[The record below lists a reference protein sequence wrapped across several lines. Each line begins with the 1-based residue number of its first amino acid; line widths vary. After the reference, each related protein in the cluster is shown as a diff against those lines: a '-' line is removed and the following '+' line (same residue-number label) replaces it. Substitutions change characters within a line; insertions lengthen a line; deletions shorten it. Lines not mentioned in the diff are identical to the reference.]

1 MSYTSST
8 LGFASVMPTTR
19 RSALIVAWIGAG
31 LFAWSLGWFLYCYLI
46 RLDDPRP
53 PTPSLSHSSSTS
65 FFFRRSRSPQ
75 RPGEKRNQADDPARG
90 PRRPRAIALHLDC
103 QPALPGCLHLVETG
117 AWSNDQLDGGWRAA
131 AWAIQALAVVLTLRA
146 SSALD
151 ILDLAGVRDVQRSKG
166 DWPVERDPP
175 QLTTRGLYGIVRH
188 PLYFAWSLFVFASPT
203 MTGTRAAFA
212 VINTRLSRGRYP
224 MGRTRPHRNV
234 WARVRVI
241 PAPGPGADHSMGL
254 LT

>member
-1 MSYTSST
+1 
-8 LGFASVMPTTR
+8 MPTTR

-46 RLDDPRP
+46 RYGRP
-53 PTPSLSHSSSTS
+53 AASDAVLFPLLVDVFLFSA
-65 FFFRRSRSPQ
+65 F
-75 RPGEKRNQADDPARG
+75 
-90 PRRPRAIALHLDC
+90 ALHHSVLARNGIKRTIRRAV
-103 QPALPGCLHLVETG
+103 PAGLERSLYTWTASLLFLGVCTWWRPVPGVLY
-117 AWSNDQLDGGWRAA
+117 QLDGGWRAG

-151 ILDLAGVRDVQRSKG
+151 ILDLAGVRDVQRSEG
-166 DWPVERDPP
+166 DRPVERDTP

-212 VINTRLSRGRYP
+212 VISTAYLVVAIPWEERGLIETFGPEYERYRRQVP
-224 MGRTRPHRNV
+224 
-234 WARVRVI
+234 ARMI
-241 PAPGPGADHSMGL
+241 PFL
-254 LT
+254 Y